1 MESSPW
7 YINAVLAFP
16 VPSDV
21 HPGAVASAKIFL
33 RTHSQL
39 VDESSGMDPADKLE
53 VVALLSMGTLFSLG
67 LLSAQFGAAVPPTLM
82 LALMGGAAGAPFAA
96 TAAAWA
102 GCFADA
108 RAKVARSNKVV
119 DSGDSSGSGSA
130 EELKPP
136 HGQARSKSSSRL
148 VARADGSGY
157 DRVATD
163 EFTGVAP

>member
-67 LLSAQFGAAVPPTLM
+67 LLAQTS
-82 LALMGGAAGAPFAA
+82 
-96 TAAAWA
+96 
-102 GCFADA
+102 
-108 RAKVARSNKVV
+108 ARSGEVEKLQ
-119 DSGDSSGSGSA
+119 SLGGS
-130 EELKPP
+130 
-136 HGQARSKSSSRL
+136 R
-148 VARADGSGY
+148 
-157 DRVATD
+157 
-163 EFTGVAP
+163 